1 MKNVWEIIMHRSI
14 IAFAVL
20 ALTASFCV
28 SAEQRIVQG
37 VVTQWKPLVL
47 FAQPGDTV
55 RFTGMTGHDTETI
68 DGMIP
73 EGAETWKS
81 KLGEEGFSVTLN
93 QEGMYVYKCN
103 PHMSTGMVGVIIV
116 GDTRPPANLAAIE
129 ESLPD
134 VKIGRNMV
142 NRALKK
148 AKKAL
153 EAEG

>member
-1 MKNVWEIIMHRSI
+1 MKNVWESIMHRSI

-20 ALTASFCV
+20 ALTVSFCV

>member
-1 MKNVWEIIMHRSI
+1 MKNVWESIMHRSI

-20 ALTASFCV
+20 ALTVSFCV

-116 GDTRPPANLAAIE
+116 GDSRPPANLAAIE

-153 EAEG
+153 DAEG

>member
-1 MKNVWEIIMHRSI
+1 MRRSI

-28 SAEQRIVQG
+28 SAEERIIQG

-55 RFTGMTGHDTETI
+55 RFSGMTGHDTETI

-81 KLGEEGFSVTLN
+81 KLGEEGFSITVN

>member
-1 MKNVWEIIMHRSI
+1 MKNVWESIMHRSI

-153 EAEG
+153 DAEG